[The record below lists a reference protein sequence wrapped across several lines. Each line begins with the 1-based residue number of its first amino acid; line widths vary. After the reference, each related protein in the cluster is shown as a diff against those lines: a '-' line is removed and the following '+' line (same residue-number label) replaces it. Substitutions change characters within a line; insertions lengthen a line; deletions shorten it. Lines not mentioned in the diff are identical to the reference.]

1 MRRYTF
7 FICLIGKATIQ
18 LIQQETAEVRLCTSA
33 VGNSDEMPGES
44 ESGGNK
50 GARIGLRVAI
60 ISFASLII
68 LAPILAILILN
79 IGGFGSANSEAP
91 NVPSEVAPNNPG
103 AEGSMVP
110 SEQKPGDSVGPVYL
124 KHPELTINGSLY
136 RYSGKDIHKDDIGE
150 LIIELEIGSD
160 LIKAYRV
167 ATNSIAISDNDIEYY
182 IYELVK

>member
-1 MRRYTF
+1 MKKIERD
-7 FICLIGKATIQ
+7 FINNEASKLNVSPSFDECIKGVDIKKKAK
-18 LIQQETAEVRLCTSA
+18 E
-33 VGNSDEMPGES
+33 
-44 ESGGNK
+44 GNK

-110 SEQKPGDSVGPVYL
+110 SEQNPGDSVGPVYL